1 MYRYILFD
9 LDGTLTDSK
18 EGIVNSVRWTLRS
31 MDAPVPEE
39 EILQL
44 FIGPPLQDSFE
55 RFCGFSPE
63 RAVEAVAV
71 FRERYLP
78 VGQFEN
84 RAAPG
89 AAERPRRA
97 LPARRTAWS
106 STPLTRKR
114 STGPLS
120 RSSRSGPAFGWRW

>member
-44 FIGPPLQDSFE
+44 FIGPPLQDSF
-55 RFCGFSPE
+55 P
-63 RAVEAVAV
+63 
-71 FRERYLP
+71 
-78 VGQFEN
+78 
-84 RAAPG
+84 
-89 AAERPRRA
+89 
-97 LPARRTAWS
+97 
-106 STPLTRKR
+106 
-114 STGPLS
+114 
-120 RSSRSGPAFGWRW
+120 RSGLWRPWPCSGSAICR